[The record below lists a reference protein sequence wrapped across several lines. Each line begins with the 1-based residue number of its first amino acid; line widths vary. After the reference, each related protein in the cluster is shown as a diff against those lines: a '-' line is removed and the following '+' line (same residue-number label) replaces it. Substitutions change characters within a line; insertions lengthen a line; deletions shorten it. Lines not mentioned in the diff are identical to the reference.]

1 MNINV
6 NASENASENA
16 SANAIQMELPNIID
30 HKLETYLKARLSDW
44 RLEIIH
50 DDYVGSPR
58 VRSTLGVIFAPSGC
72 RYMKSESDLD
82 WDSICEGNRERDR
95 KALEKLGY
103 IVYPLSVYDHSRVSI
118 YIGGS
123 CDKWDSGQIG
133 WYLVSKSDVYKEY
146 GCKRISPKL
155 RAKLDKIVEGE
166 IELYSDWYN
175 GETWVYNLFKGD
187 EFFDSRGGFIGS
199 NQDEVFEE
207 MWENIPSEFTDAFT
221 KEEAKAMA
229 EEKGLWFSY

>member
-6 NASENASENA
+6 NECVN
-16 SANAIQMELPNIID
+16 ANAIQMELPNIID
-30 HKLETYLKARLSDW
+30 HKLETYLGARLSDW
-44 RLEIIH
+44 RLEITH
-50 DDYVGSPR
+50 DDWVDSPR
-58 VRSTLGVIFAPSGC
+58 TWSNLGVIFVPSNC

-82 WDSICEGNRERDR
+82 WDSICEGNRERDCER
-95 KALEKLGY
+95 LEKMGY
-103 IVYPLSVYDHSRVSI
+103 IVYPLSVYDHSGVSI

-166 IELYSDWYN
+166 IEVFNDWCN
-175 GETWVYNLFKGD
+175 GENWEYNLFKGD
-187 EFFDSRGGFIGS
+187 ELFDSCGGFIGS
-199 NQDEVFEE
+199 NQDEVFDD
-207 MWENIPSEFTDAFT
+207 MWEYIPSEFTDAFT

-229 EEKGLWFSY
+229 EENGHWFSY